1 MHHGDVEAQDG
12 INGTLDEAQ
21 VDGEVAIGHGTHHH
35 AAGDVAV
42 EALEGQLASL
52 LSLRG
57 VVALIIAVLGTVEEL
72 GNLVG
77 QRWQFAVVG
86 QLVAQT
92 DIGIGTDVAIHDAGV
107 EVDEGERTALLLVR
121 LAQIEMPLG
130 FLVFLAAGSP
140 CDLHVKRDGGAHL
153 GQPALL
159 LRLRGIGHRA
169 GIFLGTGRSGFF
181 LVRVARRILGIGT
194 YLAAQSLLAVG
205 DDFLELVAG
214 QHLHLVLDGTEV
226 GTEGIHGSGHRLG
239 AERSIHR
246 DIQLQ
251 VAVALGVLID
261 EGHLGIDDA
270 THALDVSGH
279 VEGGEALALA
289 VIDDVEREVAL
300 ECLAVGRGHTELHED
315 TDESGHVLGLL
326 VVALRVA
333 RAVHVEAAAQL
344 GDGTGAKLYLAVD
357 AQMHPSPGV
366 ALLAFALTFVFK
378 VSSVAMDSEEVAR
391 QLDVELGIEALADCR
406 ILTLLVELYGTV
418 DAHAAERGVHA
429 DGLEVHAIEL
439 ATDLG
444 QVGADARQL
453 AANGKRDF
461 AGYVDALDKG
471 HLTGDLQSERG
482 FRTAEVLGDFIVLD
496 TELERAQLF
505 LVRSQRPGAG
515 VEEEGGIAA
524 VILLAIVEFLTFLE
538 ETTQSVFLLLGT
550 LFLDVGL
557 DVHILRL
564 PRLTVS
570 HTHAHEV
577 DVGQAELVAHL
588 VLSPLLDGLLAANL
602 YLSA

>member
-1 MHHGDVEAQDG
+1 MEREGQIEVGIELSPAVPASVAGHLAQVDAIAVLVVHHGDVEAQDG
-12 INGTLDEAQ
+12 IDGTLDEAQ

-57 VVALIIAVLGTVEEL
+57 VVALIIAVLGAVEEL

-107 EVDEGERTALLLVR
+107 KVDEGERTALLLVR

-140 CDLHVKRDGGAHL
+140 CNLHVKRDGGAHL

-357 AQMHPSPGV
+357 AQMHPSPRV

-378 VSSVAMDSEEVAR
+378 VSSVAVDSEEVAR
-391 QLDVELGIEALADCR
+391 QLDVELGIEALAD
-406 ILTLLVELYGTV
+406 
-418 DAHAAERGVHA
+418 
-429 DGLEVHAIEL
+429 
-439 ATDLG
+439 
-444 QVGADARQL
+444 
-453 AANGKRDF
+453 
-461 AGYVDALDKG
+461 
-471 HLTGDLQSERG
+471 
-482 FRTAEVLGDFIVLD
+482 
-496 TELERAQLF
+496 
-505 LVRSQRPGAG
+505 
-515 VEEEGGIAA
+515 
-524 VILLAIVEFLTFLE
+524 
-538 ETTQSVFLLLGT
+538 
-550 LFLDVGL
+550 
-557 DVHILRL
+557 
-564 PRLTVS
+564 
-570 HTHAHEV
+570 
-577 DVGQAELVAHL
+577 
-588 VLSPLLDGLLAANL
+588 
-602 YLSA
+602 